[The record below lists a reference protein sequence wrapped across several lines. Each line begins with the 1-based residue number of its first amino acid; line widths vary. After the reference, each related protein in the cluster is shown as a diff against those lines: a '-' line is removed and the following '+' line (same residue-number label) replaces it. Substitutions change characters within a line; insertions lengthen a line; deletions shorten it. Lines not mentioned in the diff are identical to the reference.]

1 MEKNGGKK
9 VVYVLLTFYNEN
21 YETNVRVFSDKA
33 NAEKE
38 WENKVANVSEN
49 YYDGQKGHVTKN
61 EGFRAL
67 IHDTEEVYDTS
78 DWVEVQLVTREVDD
92 STIIS

>member
-9 VVYVLLTFYNEN
+9 VVHVLLTYYNEN
-21 YETNVRVFSDKA
+21 YETNVRVFADKA
-33 NAEKE
+33 RAEKE
-38 WENKVANVSEN
+38 WEIKVANVSEN
-49 YYDGQKGHVTKN
+49 YYDDQKGHVTKY
-61 EGFRAL
+61 EGFRA
-67 IHDTEEVYDTS
+67 IINDTYETS